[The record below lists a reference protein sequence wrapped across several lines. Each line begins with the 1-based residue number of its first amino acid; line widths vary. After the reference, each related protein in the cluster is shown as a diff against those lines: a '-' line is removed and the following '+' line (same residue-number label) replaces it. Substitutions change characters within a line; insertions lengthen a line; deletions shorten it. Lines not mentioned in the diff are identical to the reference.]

1 MTSLRQEWF
10 LYVAKTRKRMSRKS
24 KEDVSHRDAMKE
36 ASTSWPNEKKKL
48 LRKIKREQ
56 KVQSGKERP
65 CKKPKAP
72 NSFQEFLKD
81 SSGFF
86 QAGKFLKTF
95 LRIFGGKKFDV

>member
-36 ASTSWPNEKKKL
+36 ASM

-56 KVQSGKERP
+56 KLQAGKERP

-72 NSFQEFLKD
+72 NSDDK
-81 SSGFF
+81 
-86 QAGKFLKTF
+86 KTSES
-95 LRIFGGKKFDV
+95 

>member
-56 KVQSGKERP
+56 KLQVGKERP

-72 NSFQEFLKD
+72 NSDDK
-81 SSGFF
+81 
-86 QAGKFLKTF
+86 KTSES
-95 LRIFGGKKFDV
+95 